1 MKEFKVKIW
10 NPGKLSLGKVLENSL
25 KFVPEKAYKACLNL
39 NPPLFPLSL
48 KLNLG

>member
-25 KFVPEKAYKACLNL
+25 KFVPEKAYEACL